1 MVGDRLAGML
11 ISPLA
16 SARRRVAGALL
27 VLTSLTACAADPG
40 AKLAPATDAAALPP
54 AVIAAL
60 PLVVLLI
67 LFQRQIVRGLTA
79 GAVKG

>member
-40 AKLAPATDAAALPP
+40 ARLAPATDAAALPP

-60 PLVVLLI
+60 QRARLPQDALAAVVVPVEG
-67 LFQRQIVRGLTA
+67 RA
-79 GAVKG
+79 A